1 MKIKDDLLKRVIFVL
16 GMLLLY
22 RIGTYITLPGINN
35 AALSAFIK
43 DNASGML
50 GMFNMFTGGALGR
63 MSIFALNIMPYIT
76 ASILMQLF
84 SMVSTDLA
92 TMRKEGEIGRK
103 KIAQYTRYLTLVLAT
118 FQGYGIAVGAENM
131 KIGGASVVLD
141 PGITFRF
148 ISTISLVGSTI
159 FIIWMTDQI
168 SMKGIGNGSSLIIF
182 TGIVAGLPS
191 ALASL
196 LELGKTGSL
205 SILSMFIILSLCVGL
220 VMMIVFFERAQR
232 KIQVNYPKRQIGN
245 KMYGGDS
252 THLPLKLNT
261 AGVLGPIFASS
272 LLLFPTTIAGF
283 LGVNTDIDSWQYQIM
298 FHLSHGRVAYIVLYI
313 ALICFFSFFYTSV
326 VFNPEETAENL
337 RKAGAVITSKRP
349 GAQTAQYLSYVLTR
363 LTAIGSLYVA
373 FICVVPEILIA
384 HYSVPFYLGGTSL
397 LIVVN
402 VVIDMFQQIQ
412 THLLSSR
419 YSSLMKSSAL
429 LTKRNR

>member
-1 MKIKDDLLKRVIFVL
+1 MSDLTKRILFVIA
-16 GMLLLY
+16 MLILY
-22 RIGTYITLPGINN
+22 RIGTYIPLPGINN
-35 AALSAFIK
+35 AVLSAFIK
-43 DNASGML
+43 ENAGGML

-76 ASILMQLF
+76 ASILIQLF
-84 SMVSTDLA
+84 RMISKDMA
-92 TMRKEGEIGRK
+92 TMRKEGDVGRK
-103 KIAQYTRYLTLVLAT
+103 KVAQYTRYLTIALAT

-131 KIGGASVVLD
+131 KIDGANVVLD
-141 PGITFRF
+141 PGLTFRF
-148 ISTISLVGSTI
+148 ISTISLVGSTV

-168 SMKGIGNGSSLIIF
+168 SMKGVGNGSSLIIF

-196 LELGKTGSL
+196 LEMGKTGSISL
-205 SILSMFIILSLCVGL
+205 PSIALILLVCVGL
-220 VMMIVFFERAQR
+220 VMMIIFFERAQR
-232 KIQVNYPKRQIGN
+232 KIQVTYPKRQVGN
-245 KMYGGDS
+245 KIYGGDS

-272 LLLFPTTIAGF
+272 LLLFPTTIMGF
-283 LGVNTDIDSWQYQIM
+283 LGANADVDSWQYQIM
-298 FHLSHGRVAYIVLYI
+298 FHLSHGRIAYMIVYV

-326 VFNPEETAENL
+326 VFNSEETAENL

-363 LTAIGSLYVA
+363 LTVIGSLYVA
-373 FICVVPEILIA
+373 FICVLPEILIA

-412 THLLSSR
+412 THLLSGH
-419 YSSLMKSSAL
+419 YNNLMKGSAL
-429 LTKRNR
+429 LTKRSR